1 MGKLTISMAI
11 FNSCYDELPEGMH
24 DPKSAECITR
34 AMLKADLQLLMAM
47 SWLC

>member
-24 DPKSAECITR
+24 DPNSAECITR
-34 AMLKADLQLLMAM
+34 AMLKANIQFLMAI
-47 SWLC
+47 S